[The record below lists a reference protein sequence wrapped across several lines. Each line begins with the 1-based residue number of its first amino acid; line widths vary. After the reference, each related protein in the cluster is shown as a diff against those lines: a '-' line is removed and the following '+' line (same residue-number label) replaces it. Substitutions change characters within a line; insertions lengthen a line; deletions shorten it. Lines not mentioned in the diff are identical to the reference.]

1 MNFLFVGFALII
13 VNVNLSMWLTYA
25 LKALGFVFCAIGI
38 AEYSIHDSG
47 VKAYSPNAVASA
59 VMNAVFTGALIYASI
74 KLDAKYVNYAG
85 IIAGIFST
93 LVSFD
98 FQKRM
103 MARILRSG
111 EGKVVEDAENHRRLM
126 PFVAD
131 VKRLGRAWNRLT
143 AAVAANL
150 LFDVLN
156 RLVRVEALITVT
168 GVLAAVTKAVC
179 IVFAIVFILK
189 FNELRVGYEKT
200 MDKLDNT

>member
-13 VNVNLSMWLTYA
+13 VNVNLSLWVTYA
-25 LKALGFVFCAIGI
+25 LKTLGFVFAAIGI
-38 AEYSIHDSG
+38 AEYSVHDDG
-47 VKAYSPNAVASA
+47 VKAYSPVASA
-59 VMNAVFTGALIYASI
+59 VMNGAFTAALIYASI
-74 KLDAKYVNYAG
+74 KLDAKYINYAG
-85 IIAGIFST
+85 IIAGVFST

-103 MARILRSG
+103 MVRILRSG
-111 EGKVVEDAENHRRLM
+111 EGKVVEDAENHRLLL

-143 AAVAANL
+143 VTVALNL

-156 RLVRVEALITVT
+156 RLVKVSALVTVT
-168 GVLAAVTKAVC
+168 GIAAAFTKVVC
-179 IVFAIVFILK
+179 IVLAVVFIIK

>member
-13 VNVNLSMWLTYA
+13 VNVNLSLWVTYA
-25 LKALGFVFCAIGI
+25 LKTLGFVFAAIGI
-38 AEYSIHDSG
+38 AEYSVHDDG

-59 VMNAVFTGALIYASI
+59 VMNGAFTAALIYASI
-74 KLDAKYVNYAG
+74 KLDAKYINYAG
-85 IIAGIFST
+85 IIAGVFST

-103 MARILRSG
+103 MVRILRSG
-111 EGKVVEDAENHRRLM
+111 EGKVVEDAENHRLLL

-143 AAVAANL
+143 VTVALNL

-156 RLVRVEALITVT
+156 RLVKVSALVTVT
-168 GVLAAVTKAVC
+168 GIAAAFTKVVC
-179 IVFAIVFILK
+179 IVLAVVFIIK

>member
-13 VNVNLSMWLTYA
+13 VNVNLSLWVTYA
-25 LKALGFVFCAIGI
+25 LKTLGFVFAAIGI
-38 AEYSIHDSG
+38 AEYSVHDDG

-59 VMNAVFTGALIYASI
+59 VMNGAFTAALIYASI
-74 KLDAKYVNYAG
+74 KLDAKYLNYAG
-85 IIAGIFST
+85 IIAGVFST

-103 MARILRSG
+103 MVRILRSG
-111 EGKVVEDAENHRRLM
+111 EGKVVEDAENHRLLL

-143 AAVAANL
+143 VTVALNL

-156 RLVRVEALITVT
+156 RLVKVSALVTVT
-168 GVLAAVTKAVC
+168 GIAAAFTKVVC
-179 IVFAIVFILK
+179 IVLAVVFIIK

>member
-13 VNVNLSMWLTYA
+13 VNVNLSLWVTYA
-25 LKALGFVFCAIGI
+25 LKTLGFVFAAIGI
-38 AEYSIHDSG
+38 AEYSVHDDG

-59 VMNAVFTGALIYASI
+59 VMNGAFTAALIYASI
-74 KLDAKYVNYAG
+74 KLDAKYINYAG
-85 IIAGIFST
+85 IIAGVFST

-103 MARILRSG
+103 MVRILRSG
-111 EGKVVEDAENHRRLM
+111 EGKVVEDAENHRLLL

-131 VKRLGRAWNRLT
+131 VKRLGRAWNRLKVT
-143 AAVAANL
+143 VALNL

-156 RLVRVEALITVT
+156 RLVKVSALVTVT
-168 GVLAAVTKAVC
+168 GIAAAFTKVVC
-179 IVFAIVFILK
+179 IVLAVVFIIK